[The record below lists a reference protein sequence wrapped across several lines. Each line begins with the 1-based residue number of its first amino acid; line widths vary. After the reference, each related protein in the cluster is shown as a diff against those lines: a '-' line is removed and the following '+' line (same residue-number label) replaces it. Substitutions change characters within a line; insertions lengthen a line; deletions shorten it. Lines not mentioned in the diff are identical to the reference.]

1 MLEETLLA
9 FDVGVKRIGVAMG
22 NTLMRDARPLEIIPA
37 GTRDERFARIAALL
51 KEWQPQRIVVGLSL
65 AADGGEQPMTVQC
78 RRFANQIYG
87 RFGLPV
93 VLVDE
98 RYSSMIAQSQRKLK
112 RGEGDDAL
120 AAAVILQRYF
130 DDPLAIQLPTAM
142 PVAKSQAVQAE
153 VQVNEPAADD
163 QADDVQSSDA
173 PLSDAPTPLPPETS
187 SR

>member
-1 MLEETLLA
+1 MPDARMPEETLLA

-22 NTLMRDARPLEIIPA
+22 NTLMRDARALEIIPA

-142 PVAKSQAVQAE
+142 PVAKSQAVQADGP
-153 VQVNEPAADD
+153 VADA
-163 QADDVQSSDA
+163 QASDVQSPDA
-173 PLSDAPTPLPPETS
+173 SPPIPPETS